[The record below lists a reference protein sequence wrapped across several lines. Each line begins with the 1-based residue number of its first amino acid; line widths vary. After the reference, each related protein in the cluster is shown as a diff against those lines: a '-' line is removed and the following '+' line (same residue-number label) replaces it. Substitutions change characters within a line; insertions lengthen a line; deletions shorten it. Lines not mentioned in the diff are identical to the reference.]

1 MRDITRCLLGPL
13 AGVLTP
19 LLYAKCRKSQSFELC
34 VCGLIWD
41 VIKKK
46 TTYSFAQL
54 VARIIYFVIDILF
67 ACDIMQLQIS

>member
-1 MRDITRCLLGPL
+1 MQN
-13 AGVLTP
+13 AGKVNRL
-19 LLYAKCRKSQSFELC
+19 SC

-67 ACDIMQLQIS
+67 ACDIMQLKLVAIEEDVCGTI